1 MHKLSELKARME
13 TLIVRYQNRE
23 FSLWDFAL
31 LQVYPHSLSVAQI
44 PEGEKR
50 NNNLSNLIQS
60 ISVIEGE
67 MIKIVDENPD
77 RKA

>member
-1 MHKLSELKARME
+1 MQKLAELKTRME

-31 LQVYPHSLSVAQI
+31 LVIYPHSLAIAQI

-50 NNNLSNLIQS
+50 NNNLSNF
-60 ISVIEGE
+60 
-67 MIKIVDENPD
+67 M
-77 RKA
+77 

>member
-1 MHKLSELKARME
+1 
-13 TLIVRYQNRE
+13 V
-23 FSLWDFAL
+23 F
-31 LQVYPHSLSVAQI
+31 PHSLAIAQI

-50 NNNLSNLIQS
+50 NNNLSNIMQA

-67 MIKIVDENPD
+67 MIKVVDENPD